1 LSHISQEFL
10 SKEIEDEIR
19 KAFYKN
25 AKDTDV
31 IIFSDFSYGALP
43 ERLVSEFMK
52 FSIDNKIFTAAD
64 CQTSSQNGDISK
76 YNGVSLLTATEREAR
91 SGFHS
96 ELDGLVTVIRKITE
110 KLKIAN
116 VFLKLGGEGVLID
129 SIANQDRN
137 FAVDQV
143 PALSKNVRDV
153 SGAGDSMLA
162 ISSLVFGLEKSIEI
176 AAVLGSIAASI
187 QVERTGNVPITIKEL
202 VDRIQE

>member
-1 LSHISQEFL
+1 
-10 SKEIEDEIR
+10 
-19 KAFYKN
+19 
-25 AKDTDV
+25 
-31 IIFSDFSYGALP
+31 
-43 ERLVSEFMK
+43 MK
-52 FSIDNKIFTAAD
+52 FSLENRIFTAAD

-76 YNGVSLLTATEREAR
+76 YCGASLLTATEREAR

-110 KLKIAN
+110 TLKIGN

-162 ISSLVFGLEKSIEI
+162 ISSLAFGLEESIEI

-202 VDRIQE
+202 VDRIQK